1 VNARPAVQMTA
12 LRDDG
17 FFSCLQTYVTFPE
30 SFWSTFPLF
39 VFPISGVIG
48 SIFFLY
54 ICILFHRG
62 KVEVEIQWTF
72 INICFQKFSLCL
84 SFVVVF
90 SLSRTLTL
98 KSRSLSFSQLVF
110 FLIPSL
116 SLSLSLCACLRE
128 RSCAQTKESE
138 GKEFLD
144 CVGIKER
151 RVRRERRELNFFSL
165 LP

>member
-1 VNARPAVQMTA
+1 
-12 LRDDG
+12 
-17 FFSCLQTYVTFPE
+17 
-30 SFWSTFPLF
+30 
-39 VFPISGVIG
+39 
-48 SIFFLY
+48 
-54 ICILFHRG
+54 
-62 KVEVEIQWTF
+62 VEVEIQWTF

-144 CVGIKER
+144 CVGIEER
-151 RVRRERRELNFFSL
+151 RVGRERRELNFFFL
-165 LP
+165 LPCLNPDFSRSRSRLLFRLETSHSDGSRKKKARLPILISKQKHLFLRDERTHS

>member
-1 VNARPAVQMTA
+1 M
-12 LRDDG
+12 
-17 FFSCLQTYVTFPE
+17 
-30 SFWSTFPLF
+30 
-39 VFPISGVIG
+39 
-48 SIFFLY
+48 
-54 ICILFHRG
+54 
-62 KVEVEIQWTF
+62 EVEIQWTF

-128 RSCAQTKESE
+128 RSYAQTKESE

-144 CVGIKER
+144 CVGIEGEESQKREER
-151 RVRRERRELNFFSL
+151 IEFFF
-165 LP
+165 PTP

>member
-1 VNARPAVQMTA
+1 
-12 LRDDG
+12 
-17 FFSCLQTYVTFPE
+17 
-30 SFWSTFPLF
+30 
-39 VFPISGVIG
+39 
-48 SIFFLY
+48 
-54 ICILFHRG
+54 
-62 KVEVEIQWTF
+62 VEVEIQWTF

-144 CVGIKER
+144 CVGIEER

-165 LP
+165 LPCLTALTKP